1 MCMFIPPQILNCQ
14 PCLAEKAWLVG
25 RVLWSHASP
34 PSVQQPGNKRYF
46 FLNVHICMLLGTKRC
61 LLPCNWNCG
70 LLGIKNYSR
79 MLCRCL
85 VPISLW
91 WAWCCVAAITEHAK
105 TTFCDEFRPL
115 RHDNCWSMIKIGSSS
130 FTQAY
135 WSLRDGWKM
144 VFKIQV
150 ALSCLIFWKQLG
162 LSHLTGG
169 FHAESQGPLCREAA
183 DHLDRFADFLQS
195 SLTNFEVLKNSDKTK

>member
-1 MCMFIPPQILNCQ
+1 
-14 PCLAEKAWLVG
+14 
-25 RVLWSHASP
+25 
-34 PSVQQPGNKRYF
+34 
-46 FLNVHICMLLGTKRC
+46 MLLGIKRC
-61 LLPCNWNCG
+61 LLPCNWNYR

-91 WAWCCVAAITEHAK
+91 WAWCCVAAITENAK

-183 DHLDRFADFLQS
+183 DHLDRFADFYR
-195 SLTNFEVLKNSDKTK
+195 VHWWILKLGCWKKFFLNID